1 MTDSGSTEAQ
11 QAALKQCAE
20 AKQSKLLDD
29 PAFRTPNVTLDPI
42 SNLHSIGL
50 HTTNIRA
57 SNGGLYTVNTEKPCY
72 KLFREGGVDGRG
84 RLSPTVKVTLGE
96 DAKKALGI
104 PASAMHFAFAYP
116 LAFPAEAGEQI
127 DAVLDEISAA
137 ISDPR
142 VPNPHPH
149 PHPHPP
155 PHPHPHPLL
164 HPNQLLS
171 RFHPSPSRTPRPRRD
186 PDPKPRLRCWCSAA
200 SSTGMRTGAAVG

>member
-1 MTDSGSTEAQ
+1 MTDGGSTEAQ

-29 PAFRTPNVTLDPI
+29 PGFRTPNVTLDPI

-84 RLSPTVKVTLGE
+84 RLSPTVKVTLGDE
-96 DAKKALGI
+96 AKKALGI

-127 DAVLDEISAA
+127 DAVLDAISAA

-142 VPNPHPH
+142 VPNQNTNPTNPHPN
-149 PHPHPP
+149 PS
-155 PHPHPHPLL
+155 
-164 HPNQLLS
+164 PNQPRS
-171 RFHPSPSRTPRPRRD
+171 CFNPSPSPNPRPRRD

-200 SSTGMRTGAAVG
+200 SSTGTPTGAAVG

>member
-1 MTDSGSTEAQ
+1 MTDGGSTEAQ

-29 PAFRTPNVTLDPI
+29 PGFRTPNVTLDPI

-84 RLSPTVKVTLGE
+84 RLSPTVKVTLGDE
-96 DAKKALGI
+96 AKKALGI

-142 VPNPHPH
+142 VPNQNTNPTN
-149 PHPHPP
+149 PP
-155 PHPHPHPLL
+155 PNPS
-164 HPNQLLS
+164 PNQPRS
-171 RFHPSPSRTPRPRRD
+171 CFNPSPSPNPRPRRD

-200 SSTGMRTGAAVG
+200 SSTGTPTGAAVG

>member
-1 MTDSGSTEAQ
+1 MTDGGSTEAQ

-29 PAFRTPNVTLDPI
+29 PGFRTPNVTLDPI

-96 DAKKALGI
+96 EAKKALGI

-142 VPNPHPH
+142 VPNQNTNPTNPHPN
-149 PHPHPP
+149 PS
-155 PHPHPHPLL
+155 
-164 HPNQLLS
+164 PNQPRS
-171 RFHPSPSRTPRPRRD
+171 CFNPSPSPNPRPRRD

-200 SSTGMRTGAAVG
+200 SSTGTPTGAAVG